1 MEIKIEDKEE
11 DYKLFELQNQVLD
24 NQKLLRDKNSNNNI
38 NYTIDQKTISF
49 STWNILEKNAT

>member
-38 NYTIDQKTISF
+38 NYTIDQQTISF
-49 STWNILEKNAT
+49 ST

>member
-38 NYTIDQKTISF
+38 NYTIDQQTI
-49 STWNILEKNAT
+49 